1 MKDYL
6 MDLYTSNATLINIL
20 ILGFLL
26 VAVIIYIAFKK
37 QIKEIYL
44 KNKEIINY
52 VIVGVLTTFV
62 SIGSYWLFRFI
73 IKNYVI
79 LSIISWILAVSFAYI
94 TNRKYVFESKDP
106 NIVEEITKFFG
117 SRLVTLGLEVTL
129 MILFVSVLHIND
141 MISKIML
148 QIIILILN
156 YIFSKVF
163 VFKNNKKTTM

>member
-6 MDLYTSNATLINIL
+6 IELYKNNATLINIV
-20 ILGFLL
+20 ILGLLL
-26 VAVIIYIAFKK
+26 VAVALYIIFKK
-37 QIKEIYL
+37 QISKIYL

-52 VIVGVLTTFV
+52 IIVGVLTTFV
-62 SIGSYWLFRFI
+62 SIGSYWLFRFV

-79 LSIISWILAVSFAYI
+79 LSIISWILAVSFAYV

-106 NIVEEITKFFG
+106 NILEEVTKFFG
-117 SRLVTLGLEVTL
+117 SRLFTLGVEVTL
-129 MILFVSVLHIND
+129 MILFVSILNIND

-163 VFKNNKKTTM
+163 VFKNNKKTTL